1 MMNFSVF
8 CILLGGLG
16 LIVGAVLFLTQLLLK
31 YDKKKSKQ
39 ILLFSTIFV
48 VLGIIIGVAA
58 PSNEKSEKASSTSDS
73 SSLLSNESSTTQTTL
88 EMDQTLSS
96 STSQKIKEVNISEYA
111 SDISYDDLARNPEN
125 NKGKKLTLSG
135 TIIQV
140 IEGTDYSQY
149 RLAMDD
155 DYDRIV
161 FIEIPKSLLSSRIL
175 NNDIVTIYGKSYGT
189 IGYESTLSGN
199 ITVPA
204 IAVDKFEITGQA
216 E

>member
-96 STSQKIKEVNISEYA
+96 STSQKIKEVNISEYT

-161 FIEIPKSLLSSRIL
+161 FIEISKSLLSSRIL

-189 IGYESTLSGN
+189 IDYESTLSGN

>member
-96 STSQKIKEVNISEYA
+96 STSQKIKEVNISEYT

-149 RLAMDD
+149 RLAM
-155 DYDRIV
+155 
-161 FIEIPKSLLSSRIL
+161 
-175 NNDIVTIYGKSYGT
+175 
-189 IGYESTLSGN
+189 
-199 ITVPA
+199 
-204 IAVDKFEITGQA
+204 
-216 E
+216 